1 MFSFPLGFLRS
12 VESVVSGRASCV
24 ALLSLH
30 CLRTH
35 PPPYAM
41 AMAGARPGMPIPGS
55 DEGFNPYHNRS
66 RIQCTEEHHM
76 SAIILTSLGG
86 LGVAANLALMTVML
100 VKRPLRR

>member
-1 MFSFPLGFLRS
+1 
-12 VESVVSGRASCV
+12 
-24 ALLSLH
+24 
-30 CLRTH
+30 
-35 PPPYAM
+35 
-41 AMAGARPGMPIPGS
+41 MPIPGS
-55 DEGFNPYHNRS
+55 DDFNPFHNRS

>member
-1 MFSFPLGFLRS
+1 
-12 VESVVSGRASCV
+12 
-24 ALLSLH
+24 
-30 CLRTH
+30 
-35 PPPYAM
+35 M
-41 AMAGARPGMPIPGS
+41 AMAGAGRGKGPPFP
-55 DEGFNPYHNRS
+55 DEGIPNIINGSR